1 MFLYV
6 FFQPVLEKLSQLS
19 KVEMV
24 GSKTLKCLEMIVK
37 KNLNM
42 KKCQVLT
49 MNKLILMIHLFK
61 DNCMKLRLK
70 ENKIN
75 KIY

>member
-1 MFLYV
+1 
-6 FFQPVLEKLSQLS
+6 
-19 KVEMV
+19 
-24 GSKTLKCLEMIVK
+24 MIVK